1 MSRKNGHGNA
11 LKSRFHDNFRR
22 LFLSTALAVAT
33 LTAPTI
39 QAQMPSSDG
48 PPPLILVSIDGFRP
62 DYLNRNVTPNLNAL
76 AATGVRAEAM
86 HPSFPSKTF
95 PNHYTLVTGL
105 RPDRHGIVDNTMED
119 SAIPGVRFHYSNQ
132 AAVTDRRWW
141 DQAEP
146 IWVSAEKNGIR
157 AATMFWPGSE
167 APIQGVRPSEWKV
180 FNGKLPANDRVD
192 TLLGWLDRPVAQ
204 RPGFLTLYF
213 DNVDH
218 AGHEFGPDARQTTAA
233 AQLVDAAIG
242 RLLQGLEK
250 LHIAANLV
258 IVADHGMAAISS
270 ARAIRF
276 DLIAPAGSY
285 RMVTSGPYAGIEAAA
300 GQDGILAEAILKP
313 HDHMQC
319 WRKENIPP
327 RLHYGKNPRVPS
339 FFCLAEL
346 GWVIAPNAKAADRT
360 IGGTHGYD
368 NLAPEMEALF
378 IASGPAFERQLV
390 LAPFENVDVYPLMMK
405 LLGLQALPSDGNLT
419 PFARALKGARPALK

>member
-1 MSRKNGHGNA
+1 MSRENGLGEA
-11 LKSRFHDNFRR
+11 LKGGFRNNFRR
-22 LFLSTALAVAT
+22 LFLYAALAVAT
-33 LTAPTI
+33 LTAPTV
-39 QAQMPSSDG
+39 QAQSPSADG
-48 PPPLILVSIDGFRP
+48 QPPLILVSIDGFRP
-62 DYLNRNVTPNLNAL
+62 NYLNRNVTPNLNAL
-76 AATGVRAEAM
+76 AAKGVRAEAM

-119 SAIPGVRFHYSNQ
+119 SAIPGVRFYLSNPE
-132 AAVTDRRWW
+132 AVTDRRWW

-146 IWVSAEKNGIR
+146 IWVTAEKNGIR

-167 APIQGVRPSEWKV
+167 AAIQGVRPSEWTV
-180 FNGKLPANDRVD
+180 FDGKLPANDRVD
-192 TLLGWLDRPVAQ
+192 TLLGWLDRPAAQ

-218 AGHEFGPDARQTTAA
+218 AGHEFGPDARQTTEA

-250 LHIAANLV
+250 LHIDANLV

-270 ARAIRF
+270 TRAIRF

-285 RMVTSGPYAGIEAAA
+285 RMVTSGPFAGIQAAA

-313 HDHMQC
+313 HEHMQC
-319 WRKENIPP
+319 WRKENIPQ
-327 RLHYGKNPRVPS
+327 RLHYGKNPRVPN

-346 GWVIAPNAKAADRT
+346 GWVIAPNAKGAERT

-378 IASGPAFERQLV
+378 IASGPAFERQVV
-390 LAPFENVDVYPLMMK
+390 LSPFENVDVYPLMMK
-405 LLGLQALPSDGNLT
+405 LLGLQALPSDGNLI
-419 PFARALKGARPALK
+419 PFARALKGVKEARN